1 MRLTAL
7 GDRRGRRG
15 CPQDGLEV
23 HEADAGQRD
32 AGCGILL
39 TDMPARA
46 IPPAAPA
53 LTAGPASTTTGLAD
67 PAERRALCS
76 PSPSRTLLAAGLGER
91 VPASRGSL
99 WLLWLLRAAGRE
111 ALAQGAYAQLSCDYP
126 AADADGLRA
135 LRDAR
140 AAYPATRLLVENALR
155 GAAERGSP
163 GAPVLSQLCAL
174 LLRSAWEWGR
184 SRTSA
189 WAQASASTAEAASSA
204 TSARR
209 LAACGKDLRL
219 LHPQCVS
226 ATLTQPW
233 LPAPWLPPASG
244 AGFAKPTD
252 GPLWR
257 RHRGTALTLAIDD
270 GNAPAVRQLLAVC
283 PLVAP
288 APAAGWPRGGS
299 CTGASPMDL
308 LFRACWHGNLGVVRA
323 LLDAGALQSAR
334 AGRTSVCGS
343 CFFDARPIDAA
354 CEAGHAQ
361 VVRELLQ
368 REPTLLH
375 AASWRDVAPGPEHIS
390 GTSITPPNDG
400 PCDGDNI
407 CDDPLMP
414 LVQASEEACRLPVCT
429 YEMIAGPDGT
439 HASDVS
445 DVSDDDA
452 LALLL
457 LGCDEM
463 ESAEVGG
470 VQVGSWGEQFA
481 MEVDGD
487 DAADAPGDV
496 TAGQRISD
504 VDALALLGLAS
515 DAEDVRGNS
524 CGSSTHDGILADEQ
538 LVSSP
543 YPHRIDGRPDDDDCG
558 PQPDTEQ
565 RCPLALCRCC
575 RGMTPLCLAARAG
588 SVDVA
593 RVLLE
598 AGADANERSCDA
610 SGSFGHCPDG
620 SGCAP
625 PLVHA
630 CRRLQVGYDPVG
642 LVALLLEHGADAS
655 ARCRDGR
662 TALECAV
669 GSGMTRVVELLAP
682 RAAAEDLRR
691 ALARASLFIVET
703 EILFILRRAAA
714 RADCTSV
721 HPGDGVGEGDNAE
734 QSASKTGH

>member
-1 MRLTAL
+1 MAGTAT
-7 GDRRGRRG
+7 
-15 CPQDGLEV
+15 P
-23 HEADAGQRD
+23 
-32 AGCGILL
+32 
-39 TDMPARA
+39 
-46 IPPAAPA
+46 
-53 LTAGPASTTTGLAD
+53 TG
-67 PAERRALCS
+67 
-76 PSPSRTLLAAGLGER
+76 
-91 VPASRGSL
+91 
-99 WLLWLLRAAGRE
+99 
-111 ALAQGAYAQLSCDYP
+111 
-126 AADADGLRA
+126 
-135 LRDAR
+135 
-140 AAYPATRLLVENALR
+140 
-155 GAAERGSP
+155 
-163 GAPVLSQLCAL
+163 
-174 LLRSAWEWGR
+174 
-184 SRTSA
+184 
-189 WAQASASTAEAASSA
+189 
-204 TSARR
+204 
-209 LAACGKDLRL
+209 
-219 LHPQCVS
+219 
-226 ATLTQPW
+226 
-233 LPAPWLPPASG
+233 
-244 AGFAKPTD
+244 
-252 GPLWR
+252 R
-257 RHRGTALTLAIDD
+257 RHRGNALALAIDD

-308 LFRACWHGNLGVVRA
+308 LFRACWHGNLDVVRA

-375 AASWRDVAPGPEHIS
+375 AASWRDVAQEDAGPENLQDIS
-390 GTSITPPNDG
+390 GTSITPPNDH
-400 PCDGDNI
+400 CDGDNI
-407 CDDPLMP
+407 YDNPLMP
-414 LVQASEEACRLPVCT
+414 LAQASEESCRLPVCT
-429 YEMIAGPDGT
+429 HEMSAGPDGI
-439 HASDVS
+439 HAS

-457 LGCDEM
+457 LSCDEI

-470 VQVGSWGEQFA
+470 VQVGAWREQLP

-487 DAADAPGDV
+487 DDADAPGGRGV
-496 TAGQRISD
+496 SAGAPADQSISD
-504 VDALALLGLAS
+504 ADVLALLGLACGQPCQFVLS
-515 DAEDVRGNS
+515 GREERASLEVFCIRGNS
-524 CGSSTHDGILADEQ
+524 YGSSTHDGILADEQ

-721 HPGDGVGEGDNAE
+721 HPGDVPGGDGGERRLLD
-734 QSASKTGH
+734 